1 MYTLLDDIKMA
12 KRINDYITKNP
23 TAHRKEI
30 YNACITNERRA
41 KYLRSKGLIALP
53 PPMNKSKRWMMA
65 RKFKGMNG
73 FKVRKENGIKQINI

>member
-30 YNACITNERRA
+30 YTACFTNDKRA

-65 RKFKGMNG
+65 RKFKGING
-73 FKVRKENGIKQINI
+73 SKVRTQNELQTNT